1 MTSKKKTDTMKKS
14 FRIWCMVRL
23 LLLCICVSAVQAWA
37 IDAAAAGNPDQA
49 AAGTQGA
56 DQGQAG
62 EAGQGQGADPGQTDG
77 QTGTAGEGQSADQT
91 QPAEQTPSTEQTQ
104 VTAQIASTDSTV
116 TNKVIGSSKRFRKLE
131 KKLNAAISTYGGT
144 WSVYVK
150 NLKTNESLTINNKK
164 MYAASL
170 IKLYAMAGAYDR
182 VYAKKLKLSS
192 VSGLLN
198 IMITVSDND
207 SFNTIVRKIGKKRL
221 NKWISKNGFKKT
233 EVVHD
238 VGLAANSTIV
248 RDGRKGNTTTVR
260 DCGKLLEMI
269 YRGKCVSKKYSKMM
283 LSLLKRQTRRSKIPA
298 GVPAGVVVAN
308 KTGETDEACHDAAIV
323 FAKKAPYVLVV
334 MVTDPGAAWT
344 HDDQI
349 AEISGIVYQAMKKK

>member
-1 MTSKKKTDTMKKS
+1 MILRKKTGEGNKAGRK
-14 FRIWCMVRL
+14 RWLVWL
-23 LLLCICVSAVQAWA
+23 LVLCVWMTAFPVWA
-37 IDAAAAGNPDQA
+37 IDASDAGNPDPA

-56 DQGQAG
+56 DQGQTGA
-62 EAGQGQGADPGQTDG
+62 AGQGLPADPCQSDS
-77 QTGTAGEGQSADQT
+77 QTGTAGEDQKTDQS
-91 QPAEQTPSTEQTQ
+91 QPAEQTLTPAAAQTVSAGSTAGTKT
-104 VTAQIASTDSTV
+104 TA
-116 TNKVIGSSKRFRKLE
+116 NSKRFRKLE
-131 KKLNAAISTYGGT
+131 KKLNAVLSTYGGT

-150 NLKTNESLTINNKK
+150 NLKTGESLTINNKK

-170 IKLYAMAGAYDR
+170 IKLFAMAGAYDR
-182 VYAKKLKLSS
+182 VYAKKLALSS

-221 NKWISKNGFKKT
+221 NKWIRKNGFKKT

-269 YRGKCVSKKYSKMM
+269 YRGKCVSKKYSKLMAG
-283 LSLLKRQTRRSKIPA
+283 LLKRQTRRSKIPA
-298 GVPAGVVVAN
+298 GIPAGVVVAN
-308 KTGETDEACHDAAIV
+308 KTGETDETCHDAAIV
-323 FAKKAPYVLVV
+323 YAKKAPYILVV

-344 HDDQI
+344 HDSQI
-349 AEISGIVYQAMKKK
+349 ADISRIVYQAIKKK